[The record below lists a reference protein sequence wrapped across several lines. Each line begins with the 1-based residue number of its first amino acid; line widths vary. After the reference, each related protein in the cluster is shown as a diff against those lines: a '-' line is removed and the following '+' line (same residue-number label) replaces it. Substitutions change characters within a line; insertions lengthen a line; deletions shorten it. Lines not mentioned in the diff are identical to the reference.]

1 MDLRVDIEEEVK
13 DRHFLRYSDYCE
25 IKLLFKPEEYGKCY
39 RCNKSLEPLTYLDPD
54 FYYIPCWDCASKKK
68 TENSCRKSNCPT
80 PRRKSPTRGLK
91 RFSGFTTKTALQK
104 PTLSR
109 SKKTK
114 STRINL

>member
-68 TENSCRKSNCPT
+68 TERDMMTETIHRNIRDYYNKIQGD
-80 PRRKSPTRGLK
+80 RY
-91 RFSGFTTKTALQK
+91 FQ
-104 PTLSR
+104 
-109 SKKTK
+109 
-114 STRINL
+114 